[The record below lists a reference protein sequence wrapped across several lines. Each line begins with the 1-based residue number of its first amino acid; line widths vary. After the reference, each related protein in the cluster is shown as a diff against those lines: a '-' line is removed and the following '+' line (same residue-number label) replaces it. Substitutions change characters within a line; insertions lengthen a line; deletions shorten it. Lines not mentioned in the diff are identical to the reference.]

1 MKVLLCG
8 YSGHCPE
15 RLREICVELNA
26 VVFDVRLKPY
36 SKDSRWSAPELA
48 ALLGERYVGLPQWG
62 NPAKLDCPDER
73 TFPAMDWAG
82 GLRIFKM
89 RCGDRR
95 AEVAILLC
103 GCRSI
108 TECHRAAIGKRLAA
122 EERYDVRD
130 MNHWNTPEK
139 ARALPLARELAE
151 VG

>member
-73 TFPAMDWAG
+73 TFPETDAEYIVQKAVERAQQGREFRTQVDTGLLAG
-82 GLRIFKM
+82 ELVTDLSVMVCLSCSLR
-89 RCGDRR
+89 G
-95 AEVAILLC
+95 AN
-103 GCRSI
+103 
-108 TECHRAAIGKRLAA
+108 ECS
-122 EERYDVRD
+122 
-130 MNHWNTPEK
+130 
-139 ARALPLARELAE
+139 
-151 VG
+151 